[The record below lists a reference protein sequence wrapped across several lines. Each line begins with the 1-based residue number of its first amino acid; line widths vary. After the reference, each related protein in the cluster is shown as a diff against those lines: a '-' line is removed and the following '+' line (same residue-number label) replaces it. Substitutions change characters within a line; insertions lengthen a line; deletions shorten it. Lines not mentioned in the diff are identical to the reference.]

1 MKIAHYAKILSLNSN
16 PNILRVGGSE
26 SSVVNLAKAQSK
38 NHNVVI
44 INSKKIDDI
53 NLNIKN
59 IKLISIKFNLINIIF
74 NNPFTNFIKSFG
86 KPDIII
92 IHEIYNVNIIPLI
105 LFSRMMNIDIYICPR
120 GTLSPVALSIRKFRK
135 YLYHKIIFN
144 NISKFVNGFIALN
157 KGEKKYIKKLF
168 KNYKILIIPNGISKN
183 FSFSKKHKKII
194 NQKLK
199 KKEILVGY
207 LGRFDFYIKGL
218 DILLREYSLYLGKSS
233 QKLIRLVFIGEH
245 RNKHG
250 YSSKLII
257 NKFNN
262 FNNKNSIIVSGPYY
276 KNKKYEELSKFDI
289 LIQPSRSEGMPNTV
303 LEAMSMSVPIAVT
316 KDTNMLE
323 ILRNSYSG
331 WKINH
336 ELNNI
341 SNFFLKLENINK
353 KKIYNYGL
361 RGYTYSVKRLD
372 IQKISD
378 YCFSKNKIRSYKF

>member
-1 MKIAHYAKILSLNSN
+1 MKIAHYAKIVSLRSN
-16 PNILRVGGSE
+16 PNTLRVGGAE

-38 NHNVVI
+38 NHKVVI
-44 INSKKIDDI
+44 MNSEKIDDI

-59 IKLISIKFNLINIIF
+59 IKLISIKLNLINVIF
-74 NNPFTNFIKSFG
+74 NNPFTSFIKSFG

-92 IHEIYNVNIIPLI
+92 IHEIYNINIIPLI
-105 LFSRMMNIDIYICPR
+105 LLSRMMNIDIYICPR

-144 NISKFVNGFIALN
+144 NISKFVTGFIALN
-157 KGEKKYIKKLF
+157 KGERKHIKKF
-168 KNYKILIIPNGISKN
+168 FRNYKILIIPNGITKN

-199 KKEILVGY
+199 KKEILIGY

-218 DILLREYSLYLGKSS
+218 DILLREYSLYLRKSS
-233 QKLIRLVFIGEH
+233 QKLIRLIFIGEH
-245 RNKHG
+245 RKKYG
-250 YSSKLII
+250 FSSKLII

-262 FNNKNSIIVSGPYY
+262 FNNKNSITISGPHY

-316 KDTNMLE
+316 KETNMLE
-323 ILRNSYSG
+323 ILRNSHSG

-336 ELNNI
+336 KPNNI
-341 SNFFLKLENINK
+341 SNFFLKLENTNK
-353 KKIYNYGL
+353 KKIFNHGL
-361 RGYTYSVKRLD
+361 RGYNYSLKKLD

-378 YCFSKNKIRSYKF
+378 YCFRKNRIRSYKF